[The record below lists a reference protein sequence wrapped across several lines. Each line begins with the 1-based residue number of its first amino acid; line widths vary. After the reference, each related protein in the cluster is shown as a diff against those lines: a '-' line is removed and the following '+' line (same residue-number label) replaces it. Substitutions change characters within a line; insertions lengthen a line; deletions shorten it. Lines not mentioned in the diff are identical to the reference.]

1 MKNVAV
7 YEAKAKF
14 SELLAAIQAGEE
26 FNITRHGK
34 PVARLVAA
42 SPEAQ
47 PNETRAAQR
56 EAVTDAISRLKTL
69 GKAIRMES
77 DLRAIVG
84 EGRD

>member
-1 MKNVAV
+1 MRNVAV

-42 SPEAQ
+42 NPPEQ
-47 PNETRAAQR
+47 QNETRAAQR
-56 EAVTDAISRLKTL
+56 EAVTDAFSRLKKL
-69 GKAIRMES
+69 GKGIRMEG
-77 DLRAIVG
+77 DLRSIAG